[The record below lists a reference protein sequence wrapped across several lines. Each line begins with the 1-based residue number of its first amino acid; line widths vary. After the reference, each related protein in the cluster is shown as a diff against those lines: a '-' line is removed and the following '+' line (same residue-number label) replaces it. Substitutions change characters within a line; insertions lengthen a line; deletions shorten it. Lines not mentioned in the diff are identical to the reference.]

1 MLHPSNCSPRAVK
14 VAIVFLVLCGIAAGQ
29 SFPLPA
35 TIKKDVASLRN
46 AVNEAVGGSGW
57 GYFQN
62 AKGAYL
68 EGYGMVVVAEV
79 AFDQPANPFN
89 VQRTPEEIRAT
100 SAQRRKE
107 VQEKLTNVLKQKAG
121 ALESVAPNE
130 SVAIIVNILNANPA
144 YVTDIPYQIIF
155 SVKKQDAARVI
166 LKEYK

>member
-1 MLHPSNCSPRAVK
+1 MLHPFNCSPRAVK
-14 VAIVFLVLCGIAAGQ
+14 AAFVLFAVCGVAFGQ
-29 SFPLPA
+29 SSPPPG
-35 TIKKDVASLRN
+35 TIKKDVASIQN

-68 EGYGMVVVAEV
+68 EGYGIVVVAEV

-144 YVTDIPYQIIF
+144 
-155 SVKKQDAARVI
+155 
-166 LKEYK
+166 